1 MPIDPLYIIIICI
14 AGLVT
19 GICVGFALSIY
30 HYIKRFYYIKH
41 FKEYVSV
48 LEYNMDRA
56 YDIVHKDKILTYS
69 LDAYRIPEED
79 IEGITAEFGRLVQ
92 KFIGP
97 SLLKEFV
104 QLYGDEDT
112 FIFVVLDYFNR
123 RYEEDEIRKSA
134 MDNLTQED

>member
-1 MPIDPLYIIIICI
+1 MPIDPFIIIILCI
-14 AGLVT
+14 VLIIT
-19 GICVGFALSIY
+19 GICVVFAFSVY
-30 HYIKRFYYIKH
+30 RYIKRFYYIKH

-48 LEYNMDRA
+48 LEYYMDKA
-56 YDIVHKDKILTYS
+56 YDVVHKDKILAYS

-112 FIFVVLDYFNR
+112 FIFVVLDYFGR
-123 RYEEDEIRKSA
+123 RYEEDEIRKTA
-134 MDNLTQED
+134 MDNLTQEE